1 MLFAGKNLLCL
12 YKEAEL
18 RLNCFLTNLIKPMKN
33 VHVCYYLLSH
43 SRIKVSTDDLA
54 KVNWIKFKI
63 WEFYCEKLTVLL
75 IFIHSTEGAQPCR

>member
-1 MLFAGKNLLCL
+1 M
-12 YKEAEL
+12 
-18 RLNCFLTNLIKPMKN
+18 
-33 VHVCYYLLSH
+33 HVCYYLLSH